1 MESMEGQ
8 KKRFGDRKDGRRL
21 RTLHPMDS
29 MSPYIMVE
37 RNDASNLI
45 TDRFDIQAADRYV
58 RAKREAGL
66 ASFGLMHL
74 VIAAY
79 VRSVSQRPGINRF
92 IGGQK
97 VYARDR
103 IVVNM
108 VVKRTM
114 ELNEQSTVIKV
125 VFDPRDTASDVY
137 RKFNETYESA
147 LSRVQTGFDST
158 ARIINYIPG
167 LLKKFAVWLLKFLD
181 YFDLL
186 PRALTDVSPFH
197 ASMFITSMGSLG
209 IPPIH
214 HHLYNFGNVPVF
226 ISFGSK
232 YHEYR
237 LNSEGVAVKR
247 KYIDISVV
255 TDERVCDGFYF
266 ASALRLIRGYF
277 TDPSVLDS
285 PPETV
290 VADID

>member
-1 MESMEGQ
+1 MPMEGR
-8 KKRFGDRKDGRRL
+8 KKRFGDRKDGRRI

-45 TDRFDIQAADRYV
+45 ADRFDIQAADRFV
-58 RAKREAGL
+58 RAKREEGL

-74 VIAAY
+74 VIASY
-79 VRSVSQRPGINRF
+79 VRAVSQRPGINRF

-97 VYARDR
+97 VYARSR

-114 ELNEQSTVIKV
+114 DLNEQSTVIKV
-125 VFDPRDTASDVY
+125 RFDPRDTAADVY
-137 RKFNETYESA
+137 RKFNETYERA
-147 LSRVQTGFDST
+147 LSDAQTGFDST

-167 LLKKFAVWLLKFLD
+167 LFKKFAVWLLKFLD

-237 LNSEGVAVKR
+237 LNAEGVAVKR

-255 TDERVCDGFYF
+255 TDERICDGFYF
-266 ASALRLIRGYF
+266 ASALRLIRGYIA
-277 TDPSVLDS
+277 DPAVLDS

-290 VADID
+290 VDDIE